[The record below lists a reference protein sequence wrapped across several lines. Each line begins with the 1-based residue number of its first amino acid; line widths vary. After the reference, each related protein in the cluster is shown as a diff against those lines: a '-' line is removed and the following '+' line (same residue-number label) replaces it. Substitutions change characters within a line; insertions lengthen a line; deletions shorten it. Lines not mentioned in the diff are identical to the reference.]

1 MQNKRQFVFGKHAD
15 KIWKKIWL
23 LPGLKETNANTVTE
37 SLVFTKELNSRCHL
51 THSCPSK
58 VCPTC
63 TCVSLWVVTLLAK
76 LNIKST
82 FRYSNGALVWLS
94 DHILLSMQ
102 WNNSVYV
109 DTVLLL
115 RLRLA
120 PKHFDVIT
128 DVIQQITHYLNNFIV
143 LSQDLGE
150 DDTK

>member
-1 MQNKRQFVFGKHAD
+1 M
-15 KIWKKIWL
+15 
-23 LPGLKETNANTVTE
+23 
-37 SLVFTKELNSRCHL
+37 
-51 THSCPSK
+51 
-58 VCPTC
+58 
-63 TCVSLWVVTLLAK
+63 
-76 LNIKST
+76 
-82 FRYSNGALVWLS
+82 S

-128 DVIQQITHYLNNFIV
+128 DVIQHITHYLNNFIV